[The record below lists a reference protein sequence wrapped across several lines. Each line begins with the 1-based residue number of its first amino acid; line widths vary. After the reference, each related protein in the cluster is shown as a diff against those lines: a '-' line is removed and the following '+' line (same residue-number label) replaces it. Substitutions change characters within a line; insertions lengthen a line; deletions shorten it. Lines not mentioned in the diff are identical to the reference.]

1 MLTTLLAINWEPEL
15 RGILIL
21 IIGTGARS
29 TSSSVPTWGPGSAS

>member
-21 IIGTGARS
+21 IIGTG
-29 TSSSVPTWGPGSAS
+29 VLVGSM